1 MTGTRRLIL
10 LRHAKSDWPDVPDR
24 DRPLAKRGR
33 RDAPKIGRWLREH
46 AYVPEV
52 VICSDARRARQTW
65 DRVARELGG
74 SPSVTFE
81 PRAYAASATTLLYLV
96 MELPA
101 TSRTALLIG
110 HNPGVSELATSL
122 ALPPDGDDAPI
133 RFPTAAVAVLDFPGD
148 WADLAPGQARL
159 TDFTTP
165 PTSDGAGME
174 GTLAPVVIAVDDLR
188 GDLMSLTFS
197 SGPLS
202 GSAPE
207 TVNYR
212 IDGPAHKLL
221 MQGFPRRL
229 RAVLGGQTV
238 FDTTRAMLLHETGLP
253 PQVYVPLDDIRAD
266 LIQPTD
272 HHTYC
277 PFKGTASYWTVTAG
291 GQVAE
296 NAIWGYP
303 EPNDEASWLQGYAGF
318 YWNAMDE
325 WYDEDERVEG
335 HLRDPYHRV
344 DVRRSSRPVRVL
356 LGDTVLA
363 ETTSPLL
370 LSETG
375 LPNRFYIP
383 AADVRQDLLEES
395 DKHTVCPYKGT
406 ASYWTI
412 SAGDRK
418 LADAVWSYPQAEG
431 DSAAVSGYL
440 SFLHDDL
447 TVEVGEPASR

>member
-1 MTGTRRLIL
+1 
-10 LRHAKSDWPDVPDR
+10 
-24 DRPLAKRGR
+24 
-33 RDAPKIGRWLREH
+33 
-46 AYVPEV
+46 
-52 VICSDARRARQTW
+52 
-65 DRVARELGG
+65 
-74 SPSVTFE
+74 
-81 PRAYAASATTLLYLV
+81 
-96 MELPA
+96 
-101 TSRTALLIG
+101 
-110 HNPGVSELATSL
+110 
-122 ALPPDGDDAPI
+122 
-133 RFPTAAVAVLDFPGD
+133 
-148 WADLAPGQARL
+148 
-159 TDFTTP
+159 
-165 PTSDGAGME
+165 
-174 GTLAPVVIAVDDLR
+174 
-188 GDLMSLTFS
+188 MSLTFS

-221 MQGFPRRL
+221 MQAFPRRV

-238 FDTTRAMLLHETGLP
+238 VDTTRAVLLHETGLR
-253 PQVYVPLDDIRAD
+253 PQVYVPLEDISAD

-296 NAIWGYP
+296 NAIWAYP
-303 EPNDEASWLQGYAGF
+303 EPNDESAWLKGYAGF

-335 HLRDPYHRV
+335 HFRDPYHRV

-363 ETTSPLL
+363 ETTRPLL

-395 DKHTVCPYKGT
+395 DTHTVCAYKGNRLLLDGQHRRPQTRRRRVVLPAGRRRLRRRQRLPVLPARRPDHRGRPARLAPVGRARAT
-406 ASYWTI
+406 AR
-412 SAGDRK
+412 SA
-418 LADAVWSYPQAEG
+418 P
-431 DSAAVSGYL
+431 
-440 SFLHDDL
+440 
-447 TVEVGEPASR
+447 